1 MDRHASIRRHAG
13 LRIAAIRRHA
23 GLRIA
28 GAQDHEEPA
37 LRYQVET
44 QLVDV
49 IRGSNPKCW
58 TCVPAAGRSISPR
71 PGSVQ
76 VRVQGRRRGG
86 AATAWR
92 ACYGMQ
98 GKECW
103 DMVKVSTAM
112 DKDRST
118 GAWCTLSPVLRTWA
132 HVHAYVYCEFGVCL
146 AGKFAIQNFA
156 RAPHSTIQ
164 RSAPRFTYSAVHAL
178 SKLQNF
184 RPSHEERIV
193 GTLASTPLV
202 LGPLPVGAGPHQA
215 EAAWAPPTPH
225 RLRPAGVPW
234 ERRRGWRCANSAV
247 KRRALRGSV
256 T

>member
-1 MDRHASIRRHAG
+1 MDRHA
-13 LRIAAIRRHA
+13 AIRWHA

-49 IRGSNPKCW
+49 IRGSDPKCW

-112 DKDRST
+112 DKDRSIRTT

-132 HVHAYVYCEFGVCL
+132 HVHAYVYCESLDLQSHFKTNGPP
-146 AGKFAIQNFA
+146 K
-156 RAPHSTIQ
+156 P
-164 RSAPRFTYSAVHAL
+164 L
-178 SKLQNF
+178 S
-184 RPSHEERIV
+184 E
-193 GTLASTPLV
+193 
-202 LGPLPVGAGPHQA
+202 
-215 EAAWAPPTPH
+215 
-225 RLRPAGVPW
+225 
-234 ERRRGWRCANSAV
+234 
-247 KRRALRGSV
+247 
-256 T
+256 